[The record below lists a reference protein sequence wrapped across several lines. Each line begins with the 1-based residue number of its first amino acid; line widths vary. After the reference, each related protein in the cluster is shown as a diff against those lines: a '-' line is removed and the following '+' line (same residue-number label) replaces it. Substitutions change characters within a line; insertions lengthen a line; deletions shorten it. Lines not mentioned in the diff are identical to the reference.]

1 MKKIKRISNPH
12 PKKVGFFIWHIHNLF
27 LYLSKQLKTYTM
39 TRKIYEKVEEYVRKK
54 YFLMFKKEDTLIID
68 EYESHFTVKK
78 HETSSPLILGKEIL
92 D

>member
-1 MKKIKRISNPH
+1 
-12 PKKVGFFIWHIHNLF
+12 
-27 LYLSKQLKTYTM
+27 M